1 MTYLRVIF
9 EDLSNAE
16 KTYFYIERY
25 SFCV

>member
-16 KTYFYIERY
+16 KTYFNIERN